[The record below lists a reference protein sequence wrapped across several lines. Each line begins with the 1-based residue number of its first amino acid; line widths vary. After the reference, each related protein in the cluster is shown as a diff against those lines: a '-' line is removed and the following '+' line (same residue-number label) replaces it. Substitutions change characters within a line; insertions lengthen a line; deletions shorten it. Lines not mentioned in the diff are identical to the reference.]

1 MSFRSFFYL
10 CICGL
15 LSLTVVVHGQTIAEK
30 KEGIFS
36 ESDLSP
42 EMQKFLVEVNKE
54 IAEWNNL
61 LHHYYNEAYKLFEQ
75 GAPDQSFQSLL
86 AEINTI
92 KEDIRDLED
101 TWRELSTG
109 SGADEEYALWH
120 QPETTIGQLVI
131 DYGSPDFVYIMTPDI
146 AQMKLSV
153 NSNIPIP
160 RSSWSE
166 MLELILSYNGI
177 GINVLN
183 PFLRQLFVAKD
194 DRSNLQLITGDRF
207 DLDFMPSQARVCFV
221 LTPQPSEVKRIWY
234 FLDKFINPNT
244 TILQMIGRDILIIG
258 QVSEVQELLKVYDFV
273 IANRGDREYKVIPLA
288 RVEADDMARIIGTIF
303 DQLVEPPKTTPI
315 PVISGKGN
323 IVPPPMK
330 GGGKPESES
339 SGANGLKVIPL
350 AHIAQ
355 AVILVGTAEEIE
367 KAEEIIKEVENQ
379 VGESRRRT
387 IYWYTAKHSD
397 PNELADIL
405 IKVYDLMVQTGTG
418 YQEEMP
424 EELPPGAPVVPNVV
438 PPLAAPFATNVPPYN
453 VPTPFAPRPLVPRL
467 YDYGYFLDDT
477 YLVEPN
483 PTRRRWERDRLEKGN
498 NTRNNFIV
506 DAKTGAIVMVV
517 EVDILPKLKE
527 LIKRLDVPK
536 KMVQIEVLL
545 FEKRL
550 DRDNEFGLNLLRTG
564 NAATNTH
571 NTAIT
576 WNNVFP
582 VGSTLPHPE
591 NSGVFDF
598 LISRTKTASGIPAYD
613 FAYRFLL
620 TQDDIQINASPSV
633 VAMNQTPAT
642 IEISE
647 EISVS
652 TGIFEI
658 PTEGNVTL
666 KDSFARARYGIKI
679 EIIPIIHVR
688 EDEDDPEDPF
698 DYVTLQT
705 DILFETIQPSVTS
718 RPDVTRRHITNE
730 VRIPDQQTVIIGGL
744 RRKNLS
750 DSREAIPYLG
760 EIPGIGKLFSITQ
773 LVDSSTEMFIFIT
786 PKIITEPD
794 QDFER
799 IRCEEMQR
807 RPGDIPA
814 FLCRLNAAHEAEKNR
829 VFQGYLTMLFGR
841 CPPRCV
847 DRCYPLGEY
856 DGR

>member
-1 MSFRSFFYL
+1 MNFRSCFYFFIYL
-10 CICGL
+10 L
-15 LSLTVVVHGQTIAEK
+15 LLANACVLQAQTIAEK
-30 KEGIFS
+30 KEGIFG

-54 IAEWNNL
+54 IFEWNNL
-61 LHHYYNEAYKLFEQ
+61 LNHYYNEAYKLFEQ

-92 KEDIRDLED
+92 KEDIRDLEN
-101 TWRELSTG
+101 TWRELSTSTNG
-109 SGADEEYALWH
+109 EEYALWH

-131 DYGSPDFVYIMTPDI
+131 DYGSPDYVYIMTPDI
-146 AQMKLSV
+146 SQMKISV
-153 NSNIPIP
+153 SSNIPIP
-160 RSSWSE
+160 RSSWGE

-177 GINVLN
+177 GINILN

-194 DRSNLQLITGDRF
+194 DRSNLQLITSDRF
-207 DLDFMPSQARVCFV
+207 DLEFVSSQARVCFV

-273 IANRGDREYKVIPLA
+273 IANRGDREYKVIPLL
-288 RVEADDMARIIGTIF
+288 RVEAEDMARIIGTIF

-315 PVISGKGN
+315 PMISGKGN
-323 IVPPPMK
+323 IVPPAK
-330 GGGKPESES
+330 GKPESVDS
-339 SGANGLKVIPL
+339 SGTNGLKVIPL

-387 IYWYTAKHSD
+387 IYWYTTKHSD

-405 IKVYDLMVQTGTG
+405 VKVYELMVQTGTG
-418 YQEEMP
+418 FP
-424 EELPPGAPVVPNVV
+424 EEVPEEIPPGGPPPNMV

-483 PTRRRWERDRLEKGN
+483 PTRRRWERERLERGN

-506 DAKTGAIVMVV
+506 DVKTGAIVMVV
-517 EVDILPKLKE
+517 EVDILPKLKD

-582 VGSTLPHPE
+582 VGSTIRHPE

-705 DILFETIQPSVTS
+705 DILFETIQPSLTD

-750 DSREAIPYLG
+750 DSRESIPYLG

-794 QDFER
+794 QDFDR

-814 FLCRLNAAHEAEKNR
+814 FLCKLNSAHEAEKNR

-841 CPPRCV
+841 LPPRCIE
-847 DRCYPLGEY
+847 RCYPLGEY